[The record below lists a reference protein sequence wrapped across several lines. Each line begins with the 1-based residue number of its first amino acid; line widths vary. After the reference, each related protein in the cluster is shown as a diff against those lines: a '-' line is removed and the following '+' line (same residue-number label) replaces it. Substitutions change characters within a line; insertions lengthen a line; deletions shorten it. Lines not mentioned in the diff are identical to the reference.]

1 MNKRYNKGII
11 ATIVALVVV
20 IAILLIYIVVNNVNA
35 NGSKNYMGDIIPQS
49 EKDEV
54 IEDIEKALD
63 NISNRDILLNVQ
75 NGEDSY
81 VTMVYNDSGEIFT
94 QDSEYGYISVYLSNG
109 NVVRFN
115 EYVDYGAD
123 SDIMMIMQ
131 SALDMAKEDEG
142 IMLNL
147 DNTSETSNEIRQ
159 TIIDIRGWDSV
170 TKLYSIV
177 SDDFADTM
185 VEQLKSTLPKDN
197 EGDEINFRFIYGTD
211 ESSKLV
217 SAACY
222 IYFGVTDPD
231 KISWEDV
238 GLSWVITSIN
248 EVYDWELKED
258 WYSIEWENEELDVEN
273 AEELLTD
280 QYNEIMKM
288 LDKWNVDNGGES
300 IYKDSDAGEN
310 SGS

>member
-49 EKDEV
+49 EKIEV

-222 IYFGVTDPD
+222 IYFGDTDPD
-231 KISWEDV
+231 KVSWEDV
-238 GLSWVITSIN
+238 GLSWIITSIN

-300 IYKDSDAGEN
+300 IYEDNNTGES